1 MNRGPS
7 LPTLTLLSLAFLFSG
22 ALLFAGGAGES
33 SGTAPSG
40 SRDSSR
46 TDQASPEGQEED
58 ISVFVSVLPQTYFV
72 ERIGGETVE
81 VSALVPPG
89 RGPATYEPT
98 PRQVTAL
105 AGADVYFRIGV
116 PFEARFIP
124 RLEENLPALRVV
136 DSTRNVDKR
145 YFVDDEDH
153 DHAGEDHDREDDDG
167 EDHEDEDHHAGD
179 EDHHGGDEDH
189 HGEDEDHHGEDREG
203 EGADHGEDPHES
215 DREAE
220 HEDEHDHAGAPDPH
234 VWLGPEEVIAQ
245 LEVIRDTLIGINPDA
260 ADLYRGNYTIFVEEI
275 RALKLELAEYL
286 APLEGETFYV
296 YHPSFGYFGDAFGL
310 EQVAIETGGDEPTPA
325 QLRRIIDRA
334 RTEGVNVIFVQPQ
347 FSQNAARRV
356 AEAIDGAVISV
367 NHLNPDWFEM
377 MRTIATALKEG
388 LQ

>member
-1 MNRGPS
+1 MYRGPS
-7 LPTLTLLSLAFLFSG
+7 LTTLTLLSLAFLFSG
-22 ALLFAGGAGES
+22 ALLLAGGAGES
-33 SGTAPSG
+33 SGRTPSG

-46 TDQASPEGQEED
+46 TEQASQEGQEEV

-116 PFEARFIP
+116 PFEAGFIP
-124 RLEENLPALRVV
+124 RLEENLPGLRVV
-136 DSTRNVDKR
+136 DSARNVDKR
-145 YFVDDEDH
+145 YFADDEDH
-153 DHAGEDHDREDDDG
+153 DHAGEDHDREDHDD
-167 EDHEDEDHHAGD
+167 EE
-179 EDHHGGDEDH
+179 
-189 HGEDEDHHGEDREG
+189 
-203 EGADHGEDPHES
+203 ADHGEDAHES
-215 DREAE
+215 EGEAK
-220 HEDEHDHAGAPDPH
+220 HEEEHDHAGAPDPH
-234 VWLGPEEVIAQ
+234 VWLGPEEVIDQ
-245 LEVIRDTLIGINPDA
+245 LGVIRDTLIGINPDA

-275 RALKLELAEYL
+275 RALRIELAEYL

-296 YHPSFGYFGDAFGL
+296 YHPSFGYFGDAFAL

-334 RTEGVNVIFVQPQ
+334 QTEGVNVIFVQPQ